1 MFYSNNAINLPIII
15 EESWCGI
22 LIGTAL
28 VNSKESHIKAS
39 SLLTSLVF
47 VSALCFS
54 TAYADSKTQAYR
66 IHNRL
71 TSTPPSS
78 ATLTEMEILIKN
90 GNAKGAALKAMESKN
105 FYDVTLKNWVKRWT
119 NVDSSP
125 RVPLNDYVAT
135 VIGMIR
141 DDIPFDQ
148 VLYGDHLYIASTVP
162 NVTIPAYD
170 KKNNNLYTEL
180 ENRNVSLKDYLTRVD
195 QSSVT
200 GIKDTAGVLTT
211 RQAGAAFY
219 SAGTNRRVTR
229 FTFMNFLCRDFEAL
243 HDINLTDYHVRRDV
257 ERNPGGDSRTYRNQ
271 CVGCHAGQDGLGGAF
286 AYFDF
291 VDNELKYTEGMVVP
305 KINKNNLY
313 SDGYITT
320 NDEWVNLWAQGQN
333 AVLGWP
339 EKTTG
344 KGVREL
350 GMMLSRS
357 RAFSE
362 CMSTK
367 VFELVCMRKP
377 KSPEDKSEI
386 KRLADSFQASANYS
400 MKNLIAETSATC
412 MGQ

>member
-1 MFYSNNAINLPIII
+1 MN
-15 EESWCGI
+15 
-22 LIGTAL
+22 
-28 VNSKESHIKAS
+28 
-39 SLLTSLVF
+39 
-47 VSALCFS
+47 
-54 TAYADSKTQAYR
+54 ADSKTQAYR

-71 TSTPPSS
+71 TSTPPT
-78 ATLTEMEILIKN
+78 AAMLTEMDSLIKN
-90 GNAKGAALKAMESKN
+90 GNAKGAALKAMESKY
-105 FYDVTLKNWVKRWT
+105 FYDVTLKNWIKRWT

-141 DDIPFDQ
+141 DDVPFDQ
-148 VLYGDHLYIASTVP
+148 VLYGDHLYIAATVP

-180 ENRNVSLKDYLTRVD
+180 ENRNVSLKEYLTRVD
-195 QSSVT
+195 QSTVT

-243 HDINLTDYHVRRDV
+243 HDINITDFHVRRDV

-313 SDGYITT
+313 SDGYVTT

-333 AVLGWP
+333 SVLGWP

-350 GMMLSRS
+350 GMMLARS

-386 KRLADSFQASANYS
+386 KRLADSFQANANYS